1 MNHAD
6 VTSAQ
11 RVTQLIE
18 LGLDRDAAELAVA
31 EAEPARAGSALDA
44 FRDGET
50 AAETDREL

>member
-31 EAEPARAGSALDA
+31 EAEPARATSALDPL
-44 FRDGET
+44 RDGDT
-50 AAETDREL
+50 PADTGPEL